1 MGNDGG
7 SIPKRVDLVN
17 KKGKEIKADDNLLN
31 RPRA

>member
-17 KKGKEIKADDNLLN
+17 KKGKEVKADTYLLN
-31 RPRA
+31 KPRA